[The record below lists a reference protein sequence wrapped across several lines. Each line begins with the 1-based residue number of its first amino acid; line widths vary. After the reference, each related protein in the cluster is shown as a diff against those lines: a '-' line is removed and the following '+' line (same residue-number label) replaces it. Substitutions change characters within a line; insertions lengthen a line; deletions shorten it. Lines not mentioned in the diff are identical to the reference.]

1 MVEIYKGELRDMFV
15 AKNIKDKP
23 KLELKTSPEGHVHIK
38 NVVMRDLE
46 NVELANEIFEKG
58 LGGRHVRKTLMNDE
72 SSRSHL
78 IFAVVIECTNQLNG
92 KKQIGKLS
100 FIDLAGSES
109 SKKTGT
115 DKEGLAEANA
125 IN

>member
-46 NVELANEIFEKG
+46 NVE
-58 LGGRHVRKTLMNDE
+58 
-72 SSRSHL
+72 
-78 IFAVVIECTNQLNG
+78 
-92 KKQIGKLS
+92 
-100 FIDLAGSES
+100 
-109 SKKTGT
+109 
-115 DKEGLAEANA
+115 
-125 IN
+125 